1 MWADSIAIISYL
13 ISGAEEHNW
22 EHANGEF
29 CCIVV
34 APHVCASYHNS
45 AGISPYGHLG
55 NGCVDL
61 IMVKKQSIYQRA
73 KLFLHHKTATPTV
86 TVKRVTEFKFRELAS
101 GVDISRR
108 SPVRNDSNDYQ
119 MPTASS
125 SIIDDDE
132 LTNRRAGQER
142 ASSAPVDLLGPPLP
156 ERPATMKHG
165 SVGADLFGSLG
176 AWNVDGD
183 ELQYSNLDVR
193 YYCMCYL
200 FKPTSSFLTGCIDS

>member
-1 MWADSIAIISYL
+1 
-13 ISGAEEHNW
+13 
-22 EHANGEF
+22 
-29 CCIVV
+29 V
-34 APHVCASYHNS
+34 APHSCASYHNS

-101 GVDISRR
+101 SADISRR
-108 SPVRNDSNDYQ
+108 LPVRNDSSEYQ

-142 ASSAPVDLLGPPLP
+142 ASSAPVDLLSPPPLP

-183 ELQYSNLDVR
+183 ELQYSNIDVR
-193 YYCMCYL
+193 YYIIHY
-200 FKPTSSFLTGCIDS
+200 FI

>member
-1 MWADSIAIISYL
+1 MYL
-13 ISGAEEHNW
+13 ISGPEEHKW

-34 APHVCASYHNS
+34 APHVCASYQNP
-45 AGISPYGHLG
+45 AGISPSGHLG

-73 KLFLHHKTATPTV
+73 KLFLQHNKTATPTV

-101 GVDISRR
+101 GADLSRR
-108 SPVRNDSNDYQ
+108 SPVRNDTSDYQ

-156 ERPATMKHG
+156 ERPATLKHS

-193 YYCMCYL
+193 YGIHVHVAYVTL
-200 FKPTSSFLTGCIDS
+200 SLQSA